1 MLDAHAL
8 LQLLHDHGHDAR
20 PMAAPPGSDWLVFDC
35 GVLVRSAGSEIW
47 HWSVV
52 ASGQT
57 RAGEGEL
64 ATAAEC
70 VQLLRHLQAGG
81 AVRR

>member
-1 MLDAHAL
+1 MLDALAL
-8 LQLLHDHGHDAR
+8 LQLLRDHGHDAR
-20 PMAAPPGSDWLVFDC
+20 PLAAPQGSDWLVFDC
-35 GVLVRSAGSEIW
+35 GVLVRSAGSEVW

-52 ASGQT
+52 ASGLT

-70 VQLLRHLQAGG
+70 IQLLRHLQTDGTT
-81 AVRR
+81 RR